1 MAEGRYIWDLL
12 ENGEYPALMAAC
24 PEEFVFRS
32 DANPYSQCPALLR
45 VVYHIGSS
53 KILLRDGDKKIED
66 GLEMLQWLLDRG
78 EDPAALTP
86 RGCTFEKSIFFSQN
100 KEETTLAFAARN
112 HSAVSFA
119 LMMKRLMNVNIKKV
133 GVEKAPWADCI
144 ANIDKILPLLYAAC
158 GRGRPAAREK
168 IPIDA
173 AIVHRWSKLL
183 HDASSHDVTLQTD
196 DGAVGGDV
204 SILSLASPVL
214 ERMLSTTMVEGRTKR
229 VAVRDTPKAAM
240 ELFLEIV
247 YTGCVS
253 AEEEDDEESGEGAAA
268 GAAASSSAAE
278 SAAAAALAAAIGAH
292 ELAHRWNTDDVL
304 ALLENLLAKKLT
316 DDNFGELA
324 EAAHLRGTRALVDA
338 CVSYAARSAAVQA
351 AADAGEYSAAVLEL
365 LGKAPAGEPS
375 RKKRRLQSL

>member
-1 MAEGRYIWDLL
+1 M
-12 ENGEYPALMAAC
+12 
-24 PEEFVFRS
+24 
-32 DANPYSQCPALLR
+32 
-45 VVYHIGSS
+45 
-53 KILLRDGDKKIED
+53 
-66 GLEMLQWLLDRG
+66 
-78 EDPAALTP
+78 
-86 RGCTFEKSIFFSQN
+86 
-100 KEETTLAFAARN
+100 
-112 HSAVSFA
+112 
-119 LMMKRLMNVNIKKV
+119 
-133 GVEKAPWADCI
+133 
-144 ANIDKILPLLYAAC
+144 
-158 GRGRPAAREK
+158 
-168 IPIDA
+168 
-173 AIVHRWSKLL
+173 HRWSKLL

-196 DGAVGGDV
+196 DGAVGAHV

-253 AEEEDDEESGEGAAA
+253 AEEEEEEDSSDADESAAA
-268 GAAASSSAAE
+268 DAAASSSAAE
-278 SAAAAALAAAIGAH
+278 SAAVAALAAAIGAH

-324 EAAHLRGTRALVDA
+324 AAAHLRGTRALVDA